1 MSNFLSLSSI
11 SVRQEIRSSMSRTV
25 VLGLLWSEAA
35 VSPQYA
41 TRTVRLLSGAG
52 GVTW

>member
-1 MSNFLSLSSI
+1 M
-11 SVRQEIRSSMSRTV
+11 RSSMSRTV
-25 VLGLLWSEAA
+25 VSGLFCREAA

-41 TRTVRLLSGAG
+41 TRTVRLVRGAG